1 MIPEIVIAAF
11 TVFCGAVSLHY
22 ARRARQSARFVA
34 DQLAPAG
41 VDVSPRCGKC
51 RGPLQAAT
59 RPHNGQTH
67 FCPTCELWAVVVAVP
82 GPRGGDR

>member
-1 MIPEIVIAAF
+1 MITEIVVAAF
-11 TVFCGAVSLHY
+11 TVLCAGLCVRY

-41 VDVSPRCGKC
+41 FDVSPRCRKC

-59 RPHNGQTH
+59 SPHNGQTH
-67 FCPTCELWAVVVAVP
+67 YCPTCELWAVVANAP
-82 GPRGGDR
+82 GPREGA